1 MVVSSIVLMIMAV
14 VVVVVV
20 EVSGG
25 GDGDSLQI
33 VSDVGSVWL
42 YFSIFLSLGS

>member
-14 VVVVVV
+14 VVVV
-20 EVSGG
+20 SGG
-25 GDGDSLQI
+25 GDGNSLQI

>member
-1 MVVSSIVLMIMAV
+1 MVVSSIVLMIMA
-14 VVVVVV
+14 VVVV

-42 YFSIFLSLGS
+42 YFSIFL

>member
-14 VVVVVV
+14 VVV
-20 EVSGG
+20 VSGG

>member
-1 MVVSSIVLMIMAV
+1 MVVSSIVLRIMGGV

-42 YFSIFLSLGS
+42 YFSIFL

>member
-42 YFSIFLSLGS
+42 YFSIFL